1 MADIEPGSEGS
12 AHLRVSQ
19 NDTAPSFRSGDVPV
33 LATPRL
39 VALCEEATVAAVAFG
54 LDPTET
60 TVGVRVVLDHTR
72 ATGVGA
78 QVTAHPRIAAVAGRR
93 IVFEVA
99 ASDEKGEVAHGEI
112 VRAVVDRSRFVAGL
126 G

>member
-78 QVTAHPRIAAVAGRR
+78 QVTAHAANCRSCRSPHRFRSGRLR
-93 IVFEVA
+93 RE
-99 ASDEKGEVAHGEI
+99 G
-112 VRAVVDRSRFVAGL
+112 
-126 G
+126 